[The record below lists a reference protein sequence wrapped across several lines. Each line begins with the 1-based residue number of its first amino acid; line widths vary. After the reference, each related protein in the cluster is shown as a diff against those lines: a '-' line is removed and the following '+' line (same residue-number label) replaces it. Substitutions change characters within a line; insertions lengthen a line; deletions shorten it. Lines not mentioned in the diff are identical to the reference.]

1 MARYPPIRRN
11 GAAVTDWIKPLPE
24 LEPKVRFSKT
34 GSTIDRASEPLL
46 LPQETAEAMQDEL
59 NTIVTGVREEA
70 PRLSTRAEFEA
81 FKATISGPKG
91 SLTQIMKGMA
101 KAPREDKPTLGK
113 LINEAKTAVAAEFD
127 KVIQRIE
134 AAELAASLGPAIDP
148 TLPSPDSARGAPH
161 PIAQVREEIVA
172 LFRRIGFSVAEATEV
187 ETERHCF
194 DALNIPADHPARDMQ
209 DSYYLPEKLK
219 VSNVSRHID
228 ENGRYLL
235 RTHTSTVQIR
245 AMLAEKPPIRIVA
258 PGRCFRRDT
267 PDATHSAN
275 FHQIEGLY
283 VDQNVTLLD
292 LKATLDHFVRTIF
305 GPKART
311 RLRPSFFP
319 FTEPSFE
326 MDFFSPDL
334 GKLSN
339 KWLEIMGCGM
349 VDPEVFKAVGIDP
362 DVHTGYAF
370 GMGIERIAMILQGV
384 DDIRYYYQNDARF
397 LKQFA
402 RRN

>member
-1 MARYPPIRRN
+1 M
-11 GAAVTDWIKPLPE
+11 
-24 LEPKVRFSKT
+24 
-34 GSTIDRASEPLL
+34 
-46 LPQETAEAMQDEL
+46 QEQLTA
-59 NTIVTGVREEA
+59 IVAGVRDNA
-70 PRLSTRAEFEA
+70 PNIQTRVEFEA

-91 SLTQIMKGMA
+91 SLTDVMKSMG
-101 KAPREDKPTLGK
+101 KVPKEEKPAMGK
-113 LINEAKTAVAAEFD
+113 LINEAKNAVTAAFD
-127 KVIQRIE
+127 EVIARLE
-134 AAELAASLGPAIDP
+134 AAELAAKLGPAIDP
-148 TLPSPDSARGAPH
+148 TLPCPDLDRGTLH
-161 PIAQVREEIVA
+161 PISQVREEMVE

-187 ETERHCF
+187 ETEHYCF
-194 DALNIPADHPARDMQ
+194 DALNIPSDHPARDMQ
-209 DSYYLPEKLK
+209 DSYYLPDDLK
-219 VSNVSRHID
+219 VNNVAKHAD
-228 ENGRYLL
+228 EKYLL

-245 AMLAEKPPIRIVA
+245 TMLKQQPPIRIVA

-283 VDQNVTLLD
+283 VDKDVTLLD
-292 LKATLDHFVRTIF
+292 LKATLDHFVKTIF
-305 GPKART
+305 GPKAKT

-362 DVHTGYAF
+362 EVYTGYAF
-370 GMGIERIAMILQGV
+370 GMGIERIAMILPGV
-384 DDIRYYYQNDARF
+384 DDIRYYYQNDVRF

-402 RRN
+402 

>member
-1 MARYPPIRRN
+1 M
-11 GAAVTDWIKPLPE
+11 
-24 LEPKVRFSKT
+24 
-34 GSTIDRASEPLL
+34 
-46 LPQETAEAMQDEL
+46 QEQLTA
-59 NTIVTGVREEA
+59 IVAGVRDNA
-70 PRLSTRAEFEA
+70 PNIQTRAEFEA
-81 FKATISGPKG
+81 FKATISGPNG
-91 SLTQIMKGMA
+91 TLTDVMKRMGQVP
-101 KAPREDKPTLGK
+101 KEDKPAMGK
-113 LINEAKTAVAAEFD
+113 CINQAKHAVTAAFD
-127 KVIQRIE
+127 EVIARLE
-134 AAELAASLGPAIDP
+134 AAELAAKLGPAIDP
-148 TLPSPDSARGAPH
+148 TLPCPDLDRGTLH
-161 PIAQVREEIVA
+161 PISQVREEMVE

-187 ETERHCF
+187 ETEHYCF
-194 DALNIPADHPARDMQ
+194 DALNIPSDHPARDMQ
-209 DSYYLPEKLK
+209 DSYYLPDDLK
-219 VSNVSRHID
+219 VNNVAKLAD
-228 ENGRYLL
+228 EKYLL

-245 AMLAEKPPIRIVA
+245 TMLKQQPPIRIVA

-283 VDQNVTLLD
+283 VDKNVTLLD
-292 LKATLDHFVRTIF
+292 LKATLDHFVKTIF
-305 GPKART
+305 GPKAKT

-362 DVHTGYAF
+362 DVYTGYAF

-384 DDIRYYYQNDARF
+384 DDIRYYYQNDVRF

-402 RRN
+402 

>member
-1 MARYPPIRRN
+1 MQA
-11 GAAVTDWIKPLPE
+11 E
-24 LEPKVRFSKT
+24 LK
-34 GSTIDRASEPLL
+34 A
-46 LPQETAEAMQDEL
+46 
-59 NTIVTGVREEA
+59 IVSGVREKV
-70 PRLSTRAEFEA
+70 SNIKTRAEFEA
-81 FKATISGPKG
+81 YKATISGPKG
-91 SLTQIMKGMA
+91 SLTEVMKGMG
-101 KAPREDKPTLGK
+101 KVPKEDKPAMGK
-113 LINEAKTAVAAEFD
+113 LINEAKTAVQALFD
-127 KVIQRIE
+127 SQLEQLE
-134 AAELAASLGPAIDP
+134 AAEMAARLGPPIDP
-148 TLPSPDSARGAPH
+148 TLPAPDPARGTLH
-161 PIAQVREEIVA
+161 PIAQVREEMVN

-187 ETERHCF
+187 ETEHYCF

-209 DSYYLPEKLK
+209 DSYYLPDALR
-219 VSNVSRHID
+219 VGNVSQHAD
-228 ENGRYLL
+228 EKYLL

-245 AMLAEKPPIRIVA
+245 TMLEAKPPIRIVA

-283 VDQNVTLLD
+283 VDKDVTLLD
-292 LKATLDHFVRTIF
+292 LKATLDHFVKTIF
-305 GPKART
+305 GPKAKT

-362 DVHTGYAF
+362 EIYTGYAF

-384 DDIRYYYQNDARF
+384 DDIRYYYQNDVRF

-402 RRN
+402 

>member
-1 MARYPPIRRN
+1 M
-11 GAAVTDWIKPLPE
+11 
-24 LEPKVRFSKT
+24 
-34 GSTIDRASEPLL
+34 
-46 LPQETAEAMQDEL
+46 QEQLTA
-59 NTIVTGVREEA
+59 IVAGVRDNA
-70 PRLSTRAEFEA
+70 PNIQTRVEFEA

-91 SLTQIMKGMA
+91 SLTDVMKRMG
-101 KAPREDKPTLGK
+101 KVPKEEKPAMGK
-113 LINEAKTAVAAEFD
+113 LINEAKNAVTAAFD
-127 KVIQRIE
+127 EVIARLE
-134 AAELAASLGPAIDP
+134 AAELAAKLGPAIDP
-148 TLPSPDSARGAPH
+148 TLPCPDLDRGTLH
-161 PIAQVREEIVA
+161 PISQVREEMVE
-172 LFRRIGFSVAEATEV
+172 LFRRIGFSVAEADEV
-187 ETERHCF
+187 ETEHYCF
-194 DALNIPADHPARDMQ
+194 DALNIPSDHPARDMQ
-209 DSYYLPEKLK
+209 DSYYLPDDLK
-219 VSNVSRHID
+219 VNNVAKHAD
-228 ENGRYLL
+228 EKYLL

-245 AMLAEKPPIRIVA
+245 TMLKQQPPIRIVA

-283 VDQNVTLLD
+283 VDKDVTLLD
-292 LKATLDHFVRTIF
+292 LKATLDHFVKTIF
-305 GPKART
+305 GPKAKT

-362 DVHTGYAF
+362 EVYTGYAF

-384 DDIRYYYQNDARF
+384 DDIRYYYQNDVRF

-402 RRN
+402 

>member
-1 MARYPPIRRN
+1 MAQMESLLIPNRPIM
-11 GAAVTDWIKPLPE
+11 
-24 LEPKVRFSKT
+24 
-34 GSTIDRASEPLL
+34 
-46 LPQETAEAMQDEL
+46 QEQLQAIVAE
-59 NTIVTGVREEA
+59 VRENA
-70 PRLSTRAEFEA
+70 PNIATRPDLEA
-81 FKATISGPKG
+81 FKATISGPNG
-91 SLTQIMKGMA
+91 SLTGAMKEMGRVP
-101 KAPREDKPTLGK
+101 KEEKPALGR
-113 LINEAKTAVAAEFD
+113 LINEVKGEVTALFD
-127 KVIQRIE
+127 SVMERIE
-134 AAELAASLGPAIDP
+134 AAELAEKLGPAIDP
-148 TLPSPDSARGAPH
+148 SLPLADPNRGTLH

-187 ETERHCF
+187 ESEYHCF

-209 DSYYLPEKLK
+209 DSYYLPDDLE
-219 VSNVSRHID
+219 VANVSRKGD
-228 ENGRYLL
+228 EKYLL

-245 AMLAEKPPIRIVA
+245 TMLKEKPPIRIIA

-275 FHQIEGLY
+275 FHQVEGLY

-292 LKATLDHFVRTIF
+292 LKATLDHFVKTIF
-305 GPKART
+305 GPSART

-339 KWLEIMGCGM
+339 RWLEIMGCGM
-349 VDPEVFKAVGIDP
+349 VDPEVFKAVDIDP
-362 DVHTGYAF
+362 EVYTGYAF

-384 DDIRYYYQNDARF
+384 DDIRYYYQNDVRF
-397 LKQFA
+397 LRQFA
-402 RRN
+402 

>member
-1 MARYPPIRRN
+1 MQEKLTAIIA
-11 GAAVTDWIKPLPE
+11 GV
-24 LEPKVRFSKT
+24 
-34 GSTIDRASEPLL
+34 RAS
-46 LPQETAEAMQDEL
+46 
-59 NTIVTGVREEA
+59 A
-70 PRLSTRAEFEA
+70 PAIQSRSEFEA
-81 FKATISGPKG
+81 FKATISGPNG
-91 SLTQIMKGMA
+91 SLTGVMKSMG
-101 KAPREDKPTLGK
+101 KVPKEDKPAMGK
-113 LINEAKTAVAAEFD
+113 LINEAKNAVTAVFGE
-127 KVIQRIE
+127 VLERID
-134 AAELAASLGPAIDP
+134 AAELASKLGPAIDP
-148 TLPSPDSARGAPH
+148 SLPSPDAQRGTLH
-161 PIAQVREEIVA
+161 PIAQVREEMVE

-187 ETERHCF
+187 ETEHYCF
-194 DALNIPADHPARDMQ
+194 DALNIPSDHPARDMQ
-209 DSYYLPEKLK
+209 DSYYLPDDLT
-219 VSNVSRHID
+219 VNNVSKAGD
-228 ENGRYLL
+228 EKYLL

-245 AMLAEKPPIRIVA
+245 TMLESKPPIRIVA

-283 VDQNVTLLD
+283 VDKNVTLLD
-292 LKATLDHFVRTIF
+292 LKATLDHFVKTIF
-305 GPKART
+305 GPKAKT

-362 DVHTGYAF
+362 EVYTGYAF

-384 DDIRYYYQNDARF
+384 DDIRYYYQNDVRF

-402 RRN
+402 

>member
-1 MARYPPIRRN
+1 MQE
-11 GAAVTDWIKPLPE
+11 E
-24 LEPKVRFSKT
+24 LTAIVA
-34 GSTIDRASEPLL
+34 GV
-46 LPQETAEAMQDEL
+46 QE
-59 NTIVTGVREEA
+59 NA
-70 PRLSTRAEFEA
+70 PNIQTRAEFEA

-91 SLTQIMKGMA
+91 SLTDVMKRMG
-101 KAPREDKPTLGK
+101 KVPKEDKPAMGK
-113 LINEAKTAVAAEFD
+113 LINHAKTAVNAVFD
-127 KVIQRIE
+127 QLIE
-134 AAELAASLGPAIDP
+134 RLETAELAAKLGPAIDP
-148 TLPSPDSARGAPH
+148 SLPSPEPARGTLH
-161 PIAQVREEIVA
+161 PIAQVREEMVD

-187 ETERHCF
+187 ETEHYCF
-194 DALNIPADHPARDMQ
+194 DALNIPSDHPARDMQ
-209 DSYYLPEKLK
+209 DSYYLPDDLK
-219 VSNVSRHID
+219 VENVSKEGD
-228 ENGRYLL
+228 EKYLL

-245 AMLAEKPPIRIVA
+245 TMLKGKPPIRIVA

-283 VDQNVTLLD
+283 VDKNVTLLD
-292 LKATLDHFVRTIF
+292 LKATLDHFVKTI
-305 GPKART
+305 
-311 RLRPSFFP
+311 FP

-362 DVHTGYAF
+362 EVYTGYAF

-384 DDIRYYYQNDARF
+384 DDIRYYYQNDVRF

-402 RRN
+402 

>member
-1 MARYPPIRRN
+1 M
-11 GAAVTDWIKPLPE
+11 
-24 LEPKVRFSKT
+24 
-34 GSTIDRASEPLL
+34 
-46 LPQETAEAMQDEL
+46 QEEL
-59 NTIVTGVREEA
+59 NAIVAGVREQA
-70 PRLSTRAEFEA
+70 PQITSRAEFEA
-81 FKATISGPKG
+81 YKATISGPKG
-91 SLTQIMKGMA
+91 SLTEVMKGMGQVP
-101 KAPREDKPTLGK
+101 KEDKPAIGK
-113 LINEAKTAVAAEFD
+113 LINEAKTAVTAEFEQ
-127 KVIQRIE
+127 VLERIE
-134 AAELAASLGPAIDP
+134 AAEMAAKLGPAIDP
-148 TLPSPDSARGAPH
+148 TLPAPDQDRGTIH
-161 PIAQVREEIVA
+161 PIAQVREERVN

-187 ETERHCF
+187 ETEHYCF
-194 DALNIPADHPARDMQ
+194 DALNIPGDHPARDMQ
-209 DSYYLPEKLK
+209 DSYYLPDELS
-219 VSNVSRHID
+219 VSNVGKHGD
-228 ENGRYLL
+228 EKYLL

-245 AMLAEKPPIRIVA
+245 TMLKEEPPIRIVA

-283 VDQNVTLLD
+283 VDKNVSLLD
-292 LKATLDHFVRTIF
+292 LKATLDHFVKTIF
-305 GPKART
+305 GPKAKT

-326 MDFFSPDL
+326 MDFYSPDL

-362 DVHTGYAF
+362 EVYTGYAF

-384 DDIRYYYQNDARF
+384 DDIRYYYQNDIRF

-402 RRN
+402 

>member
-1 MARYPPIRRN
+1 M
-11 GAAVTDWIKPLPE
+11 
-24 LEPKVRFSKT
+24 
-34 GSTIDRASEPLL
+34 
-46 LPQETAEAMQDEL
+46 QEQLTA
-59 NTIVTGVREEA
+59 IVAGVRDNA
-70 PRLSTRAEFEA
+70 PNIQTRAEFEA

-91 SLTQIMKGMA
+91 SLTDVMKHMG
-101 KAPREDKPTLGK
+101 KVPKEDKPAMGK
-113 LINEAKTAVAAEFD
+113 LINEAKTAVTAAFD
-127 KVIQRIE
+127 HVIARLE
-134 AAELAASLGPAIDP
+134 AVELAAKLGPAIDP
-148 TLPSPDSARGAPH
+148 TQPCPDLDRGTLH
-161 PIAQVREEIVA
+161 PISQVREEMVE

-187 ETERHCF
+187 ETEHYCF
-194 DALNIPADHPARDMQ
+194 DALNIPSDHPARDMQ
-209 DSYYLPEKLK
+209 DSYYLPDDLK
-219 VSNVSRHID
+219 VNNVAKHAD
-228 ENGRYLL
+228 EKYLL

-245 AMLAEKPPIRIVA
+245 TMLQQQPPIRIVA

-283 VDQNVTLLD
+283 VDKNVTLLD
-292 LKATLDHFVRTIF
+292 LKATLDHFVKTIF
-305 GPKART
+305 GPKAKT

-362 DVHTGYAF
+362 EVYTGYAF

-384 DDIRYYYQNDARF
+384 DDIRYYYQNDVRF

-402 RRN
+402 

>member
-1 MARYPPIRRN
+1 M
-11 GAAVTDWIKPLPE
+11 
-24 LEPKVRFSKT
+24 
-34 GSTIDRASEPLL
+34 
-46 LPQETAEAMQDEL
+46 QEALKAI
-59 NTIVTGVREEA
+59 IVEVREKA
-70 PRLSTRAEFEA
+70 PKISSRAEFESY
-81 FKATISGPKG
+81 KATISGPKG
-91 SLTQIMKGMA
+91 SLTEVVKGMS
-101 KAPREDKPTLGK
+101 KVPKEEKPALGK
-113 LINEAKTAVAAEFD
+113 LINGAKTAVADELDAVL
-127 KVIQRIE
+127 KRIE
-134 AAELAASLGPAIDP
+134 AAELASKLGPAIDP
-148 TLPSPDSARGAPH
+148 TLPTPDADRGTLH
-161 PIAQVREEIVA
+161 PIAQVREEMVD

-187 ETERHCF
+187 ETEHFCF
-194 DALNIPADHPARDMQ
+194 DALNIPSDHPARDMQ
-209 DSYYLPEKLK
+209 DSYYLPDALEVANVDKHGDEK
-219 VSNVSRHID
+219 
-228 ENGRYLL
+228 YLL

-245 AMLAEKPPIRIVA
+245 TMLKESPPIRIVA

-275 FHQIEGLY
+275 FHQIEGLF
-283 VDQNVTLLD
+283 VDKQVSLLD
-292 LKATLDHFVRTIF
+292 LKATLDHFVKTIF

-362 DVHTGYAF
+362 EVYTGYAF

-384 DDIRYYYQNDARF
+384 DDIRYYYQNDVRF

-402 RRN
+402 

>member
-1 MARYPPIRRN
+1 M
-11 GAAVTDWIKPLPE
+11 
-24 LEPKVRFSKT
+24 
-34 GSTIDRASEPLL
+34 
-46 LPQETAEAMQDEL
+46 QEQLTA
-59 NTIVTGVREEA
+59 IVAGVRDNA
-70 PRLSTRAEFEA
+70 PNIQTRAEFEA
-81 FKATISGPKG
+81 FKATISGPNG
-91 SLTQIMKGMA
+91 TLTDVMKRMGQVP
-101 KAPREDKPTLGK
+101 KEDKPAMGK
-113 LINEAKTAVAAEFD
+113 YINQAKNAVTAAFD
-127 KVIQRIE
+127 EVIARLE
-134 AAELAASLGPAIDP
+134 AAELAAKLGPAIDP
-148 TLPSPDSARGAPH
+148 TLPCPDLDRGTLH
-161 PIAQVREEIVA
+161 PISQVREEMVE

-187 ETERHCF
+187 ETEHYCF
-194 DALNIPADHPARDMQ
+194 DALNIPSDHPARDMQ
-209 DSYYLPEKLK
+209 DSYYLPDDLK
-219 VSNVSRHID
+219 VNNVAKHAD
-228 ENGRYLL
+228 EKYLL

-245 AMLAEKPPIRIVA
+245 SMLKQQPPIRIVA

-283 VDQNVTLLD
+283 VDKDVTLLD
-292 LKATLDHFVRTIF
+292 LKATLDHFVKTIF
-305 GPKART
+305 GPKAKT

-362 DVHTGYAF
+362 EVYTGYAF

-384 DDIRYYYQNDARF
+384 DDIRYYYQNDVRF

-402 RRN
+402 

>member
-1 MARYPPIRRN
+1 M
-11 GAAVTDWIKPLPE
+11 
-24 LEPKVRFSKT
+24 
-34 GSTIDRASEPLL
+34 
-46 LPQETAEAMQDEL
+46 QEEL
-59 NTIVTGVREEA
+59 NAIVAGVREQA
-70 PRLSTRAEFEA
+70 PQVTSRAEFEA
-81 FKATISGPKG
+81 YKATVSGPKG
-91 SLTQIMKGMA
+91 SLTDAMKGMG
-101 KAPREDKPTLGK
+101 KVPKEEKPAMGK
-113 LINEAKTAVAAEFD
+113 LINEAKTAVTAEFD
-127 KVIQRIE
+127 KVIERIE
-134 AAELAASLGPAIDP
+134 AAELAAKLGPAIDP
-148 TLPSPDSARGAPH
+148 TLPTPDQNRGTIH
-161 PIAQVREEIVA
+161 PIAQVREEMVN

-187 ETERHCF
+187 ETEHYCF
-194 DALNIPADHPARDMQ
+194 DALNIPGDHPARDMQ
-209 DSYYLPEKLK
+209 DSYYLPDDLT
-219 VSNVSRHID
+219 VGNVSKHAD
-228 ENGRYLL
+228 EKYLL

-245 AMLAEKPPIRIVA
+245 TMLKEKPPIRIVA

-283 VDQNVTLLD
+283 VDKDVSLLD
-292 LKATLDHFVRTIF
+292 LKATLDHFVKTIF
-305 GPKART
+305 GPKAKT

-326 MDFFSPDL
+326 MDFYSPDL

-362 DVHTGYAF
+362 DVYTGYAF

-384 DDIRYYYQNDARF
+384 DDIRYYYQNDVRF

-402 RRN
+402 

>member
-1 MARYPPIRRN
+1 M
-11 GAAVTDWIKPLPE
+11 
-24 LEPKVRFSKT
+24 
-34 GSTIDRASEPLL
+34 
-46 LPQETAEAMQDEL
+46 QEQLTA
-59 NTIVTGVREEA
+59 IVAGVRDNA
-70 PRLSTRAEFEA
+70 PNIQTRVEFEA

-91 SLTQIMKGMA
+91 SLTDVMKSMG
-101 KAPREDKPTLGK
+101 KVPKEEKPAMGK
-113 LINEAKTAVAAEFD
+113 LINEAKNAVTAAFD
-127 KVIQRIE
+127 EVIARLE
-134 AAELAASLGPAIDP
+134 AAELAAKLGPAIDP
-148 TLPSPDSARGAPH
+148 TLPCPDLDRGTLH
-161 PIAQVREEIVA
+161 PISQVREEMVE

-187 ETERHCF
+187 ETEHYCF
-194 DALNIPADHPARDMQ
+194 DALNIPSDHPARDMQ
-209 DSYYLPEKLK
+209 DSYYLPDDLK
-219 VSNVSRHID
+219 VNNVAKYAD
-228 ENGRYLL
+228 EKYLL

-245 AMLAEKPPIRIVA
+245 TMLKQQPPIRIVA

-283 VDQNVTLLD
+283 VDKDVTLLD
-292 LKATLDHFVRTIF
+292 LKATLDHFVKTIF
-305 GPKART
+305 GPKAKT

-362 DVHTGYAF
+362 EVYTGYAF

-384 DDIRYYYQNDARF
+384 DDIRYYYQNDVRF

-402 RRN
+402 

>member
-1 MARYPPIRRN
+1 M
-11 GAAVTDWIKPLPE
+11 
-24 LEPKVRFSKT
+24 
-34 GSTIDRASEPLL
+34 
-46 LPQETAEAMQDEL
+46 QEQLTA
-59 NTIVTGVREEA
+59 IVAGVRDNA
-70 PRLSTRAEFEA
+70 PNIQTRVEFEA

-91 SLTQIMKGMA
+91 SLTDVMKRMG
-101 KAPREDKPTLGK
+101 KVPKEEKPAMGK
-113 LINEAKTAVAAEFD
+113 LINEAKNAVTAAFEE
-127 KVIQRIE
+127 VIARLE
-134 AAELAASLGPAIDP
+134 AAELAAKLGPAIDP
-148 TLPSPDSARGAPH
+148 TLPCPDLDRGTLH
-161 PIAQVREEIVA
+161 PISQVREEMVE

-187 ETERHCF
+187 ETEHYCF
-194 DALNIPADHPARDMQ
+194 DALNIPSDHPARDMQ
-209 DSYYLPEKLK
+209 DSYYLPDDLK
-219 VSNVSRHID
+219 VNNVAKHAD
-228 ENGRYLL
+228 EKYLL

-245 AMLAEKPPIRIVA
+245 TMLKQQPPIRIVA

-283 VDQNVTLLD
+283 VDKDVTLLD
-292 LKATLDHFVRTIF
+292 LKATLDHFVKTIF
-305 GPKART
+305 GPKAKT

-362 DVHTGYAF
+362 EVYTGYAF

-384 DDIRYYYQNDARF
+384 DDIRYYYQNDVRF

-402 RRN
+402 

>member
-1 MARYPPIRRN
+1 MQE
-11 GAAVTDWIKPLPE
+11 E
-24 LEPKVRFSKT
+24 LTAIVA
-34 GSTIDRASEPLL
+34 GV
-46 LPQETAEAMQDEL
+46 QE
-59 NTIVTGVREEA
+59 NA
-70 PRLSTRAEFEA
+70 PNIQTRAEFEA

-91 SLTQIMKGMA
+91 TLTDVMKRMG
-101 KAPREDKPTLGK
+101 KVPKEDKPAMGK
-113 LINEAKTAVAAEFD
+113 LINHAKTAVNAVFD
-127 KVIQRIE
+127 QLIE
-134 AAELAASLGPAIDP
+134 RLETAELAAKLGPAIDP
-148 TLPSPDSARGAPH
+148 SLPSPEPARGTLH
-161 PIAQVREEIVA
+161 PIAQVREEMVD

-187 ETERHCF
+187 ETEHYCF
-194 DALNIPADHPARDMQ
+194 DALNIPSDHPARDMQ
-209 DSYYLPEKLK
+209 DSYYLPDDLK
-219 VSNVSRHID
+219 VENVSKEGD
-228 ENGRYLL
+228 EKYLL

-245 AMLAEKPPIRIVA
+245 TMLKGKPPIRIVA

-283 VDQNVTLLD
+283 VDKNVTLLD
-292 LKATLDHFVRTIF
+292 LKATLDHFVKTIF
-305 GPKART
+305 GPKAKT

-362 DVHTGYAF
+362 EVYTGYAF
-370 GMGIERIAMILQGV
+370 GMGIERVAMILQGV
-384 DDIRYYYQNDARF
+384 DDIRYYYQNDVRF
-397 LKQFA
+397 LKKFA
-402 RRN
+402 

>member
-1 MARYPPIRRN
+1 M
-11 GAAVTDWIKPLPE
+11 
-24 LEPKVRFSKT
+24 
-34 GSTIDRASEPLL
+34 
-46 LPQETAEAMQDEL
+46 QEQLTA
-59 NTIVTGVREEA
+59 IVAGVRDNA
-70 PRLSTRAEFEA
+70 PNIQTRAEFEA
-81 FKATISGPKG
+81 FKATISGPNG
-91 SLTQIMKGMA
+91 TLTDMMKRMGQVP
-101 KAPREDKPTLGK
+101 KEDKPAMGK
-113 LINEAKTAVAAEFD
+113 YINQAKNSVTAAFD
-127 KVIQRIE
+127 EVIARLE
-134 AAELAASLGPAIDP
+134 AAELAAKLGPAIDP
-148 TLPSPDSARGAPH
+148 TLPCPDLDRGTLH
-161 PIAQVREEIVA
+161 PISQVREEMVE

-187 ETERHCF
+187 ETEHYCF
-194 DALNIPADHPARDMQ
+194 DALNIPSDHPARDMQ
-209 DSYYLPEKLK
+209 DSYYLPDDLK
-219 VSNVSRHID
+219 VNNVAKHAD
-228 ENGRYLL
+228 EKYLL

-245 AMLAEKPPIRIVA
+245 SMLKQQPPIRIVA

-283 VDQNVTLLD
+283 VDKDVTLLD
-292 LKATLDHFVRTIF
+292 LKATLDHFVKTIF
-305 GPKART
+305 GPKAKT

-362 DVHTGYAF
+362 EVYTGYAF

-384 DDIRYYYQNDARF
+384 DDIRYYYQNDVRF

-402 RRN
+402 

>member
-1 MARYPPIRRN
+1 MA
-11 GAAVTDWIKPLPE
+11 
-24 LEPKVRFSKT
+24 
-34 GSTIDRASEPLL
+34 
-46 LPQETAEAMQDEL
+46 
-59 NTIVTGVREEA
+59 
-70 PRLSTRAEFEA
+70 
-81 FKATISGPKG
+81 
-91 SLTQIMKGMA
+91 A
-101 KAPREDKPTLGK
+101 K
-113 LINEAKTAVAAEFD
+113 
-127 KVIQRIE
+127 
-134 AAELAASLGPAIDP
+134 LGPAIDP
-148 TLPSPDSARGAPH
+148 TLPCPDLDRGTLH
-161 PIAQVREEIVA
+161 PISQVREEMVE

-187 ETERHCF
+187 ETEHYCF
-194 DALNIPADHPARDMQ
+194 DALNIPSDHPARDMQ
-209 DSYYLPEKLK
+209 DSYYLPDDLK
-219 VSNVSRHID
+219 VNNVAKHAD
-228 ENGRYLL
+228 EKYLL

-245 AMLAEKPPIRIVA
+245 SMLKQQPPIRIVA

-283 VDQNVTLLD
+283 VDKDVTLLD
-292 LKATLDHFVRTIF
+292 LKATLDHFVKTIF
-305 GPKART
+305 GPKAKT

-362 DVHTGYAF
+362 EVYTGYAF

-384 DDIRYYYQNDARF
+384 DDIRYYYQNDVRF

-402 RRN
+402 